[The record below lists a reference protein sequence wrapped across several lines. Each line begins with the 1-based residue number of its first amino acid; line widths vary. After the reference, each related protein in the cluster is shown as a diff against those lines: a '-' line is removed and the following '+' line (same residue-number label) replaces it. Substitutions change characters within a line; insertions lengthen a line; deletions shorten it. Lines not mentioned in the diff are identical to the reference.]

1 MSIDSRNPATE
12 ETVAQ
17 YDELTDA
24 ALDAKLQRAA
34 DAFAAHRRTALA
46 ERSERLRA
54 AADILEDRA
63 EAFGRLMT
71 QEMGKPLAQATAE
84 AEKCAW
90 VCRYYAG
97 NGADMLRPEI
107 IQTDASKSYIAY
119 QPLGPVLAVMPWNF
133 PFWQVFRFAAPA
145 LMAGNVGL
153 LKHASNVTGCALQI
167 EEIFQEAG
175 FMEGAFQT
183 LVVSSDR
190 VAGIIADDRV
200 KGATVTGSEGAGRA
214 VGGAAGKAIK
224 PSVLELG
231 GSDPFIVLADA
242 ELEEALDT
250 GVTARMQN
258 NAQSCIAAKRFI
270 VEAPVYDAFVE
281 GFTERIN
288 QLTVGDPMA
297 EDTDVGPLA
306 RPDLRDEV
314 HDQVERSVA
323 DGATL
328 RTGGHALDGPGYFY
342 APTVLADVTP
352 GTVAFEEEIF
362 GPVAAIVK
370 ADDVNHAVQLANDTP
385 FGLGGAVFTTDLEQG
400 EAVAL
405 RLECGCAFVNGMVKS
420 DPRLPFG
427 GIKTS
432 GYGRE
437 LSRFGLQAFVNV
449 KTVWIG

>member
-1 MSIDSRNPATE
+1 M
-12 ETVAQ
+12 AQ

-24 ALDAKLQRAA
+24 ALEAKLQRAA

-63 EAFGRLMT
+63 EAFGRVMT
-71 QEMGKPLAQATAE
+71 QEMGKPLAEATAE

-97 NGADMLRPEI
+97 NGPDMLRPEVV
-107 IQTDASKSYIAY
+107 QTDALKSYIAY

-167 EEIFQEAG
+167 EEILQEAG
-175 FMEGAFQT
+175 FMDGTFQT

-314 HDQVERSVA
+314 HDQVERAVA

-328 RTGGHALDGPGYFY
+328 RTGGHVLDGTGYFY
-342 APTVLADVTP
+342 APTVLADVMP

>member
-71 QEMGKPLAQATAE
+71 QEMGKPLAEATAE

-97 NGADMLRPEI
+97 NGPDMLRPEVV
-107 IQTDASKSYIAY
+107 QTDALKSYIAY

-167 EEIFQEAG
+167 EEILQEAG
-175 FMEGAFQT
+175 FMDGTFQT

-288 QLTVGDPMA
+288 QLTVGDPIA

-314 HDQVERSVA
+314 HDQVERAVA

-328 RTGGHALDGPGYFY
+328 RTGGYALDGTGYFY
-342 APTVLADVTP
+342 APTVLADVMP
-352 GTVAFEEEIF
+352 GTVAFDEEIF

-370 ADDVNHAVQLANDTP
+370 ADDVNHAVRLANDTP

>member
-24 ALDAKLQRAA
+24 ALEAKLQRAA

-63 EAFGRLMT
+63 EAFGRVMT
-71 QEMGKPLAQATAE
+71 QEMGKPLAEATAE

-97 NGADMLRPEI
+97 NGPDMLRPEVV
-107 IQTDASKSYIAY
+107 QTDALKSYIAY

-167 EEIFQEAG
+167 EEILQEAG
-175 FMEGAFQT
+175 FMDGTFQT

-314 HDQVERSVA
+314 HDQVERAVA

-328 RTGGHALDGPGYFY
+328 RTGGHVLDGTGYFY
-342 APTVLADVTP
+342 APTVLADVMP

>member
-1 MSIDSRNPATE
+1 MNVINPATGE
-12 ETVAQ
+12 Q
-17 YDELTDA
+17 LDSYDEHTWSDVDS
-24 ALDAKLQRAA
+24 ALERATEA
-34 DAFAAHRRTALA
+34 CEEWRKQSIR
-46 ERSERLRA
+46 ERERL
-54 AADILEDRA
+54 LETAGRVLRNNKDEYA
-63 EAFGRLMT
+63 EIITL
-71 QEMGKPLAQATAE
+71 EMGKPITQARAE
-84 AEKCAW
+84 VEKCAW
-90 VCRYYAG
+90 VCDHYAEYG
-97 NGADMLRPEI
+97 STYLEDRHHPSPPG
-107 IQTDASKSYIAY
+107 TTVKTVH

-167 EEIFQEAG
+167 EAIFQEAG
-175 FMEGAFQT
+175 FMDGAFQT

-190 VAGIIADDRV
+190 VDGIIADDRV
-200 KGATVTGSEGAGRA
+200 RGATVTGSEGAGRA

-242 ELEEALDT
+242 ELDTALDT

-270 VEAPVYDAFVE
+270 LEAPVYDAFVE
-281 GFTERIN
+281 GFTERMN

-306 RPDLRDEV
+306 RADLRDEV
-314 HDQVERSVA
+314 HDQVQRAVA

-328 RTGGHALDGPGYFY
+328 QTGGHALDGPGYFY
-342 APTVLADVTP
+342 APTVLVDVTP

>member
-1 MSIDSRNPATE
+1 MPLYSQNPATE
-12 ETVAQ
+12 ERVAR
-17 YDELTDA
+17 YDELSDA

-34 DAFAAHRRTALA
+34 DAFWAHRRTALA

-54 AADILEDRA
+54 VADILEDRA
-63 EAFGRLMT
+63 AAFGRLMT

-97 NGADMLRPEI
+97 NGPDMLRPEVV
-107 IQTDASKSYIAY
+107 QTDASKSYIAY

-190 VAGIIADDRV
+190 VAGVIADDRV

-231 GSDPFIVLADA
+231 GSDPFLVLADA
-242 ELEEALDT
+242 ELDEALDT

-281 GFTERIN
+281 GFTQRMQ
-288 QLTVGDPMA
+288 QLSVGDPMA
-297 EDTDVGPLA
+297 DDTDVGPLA
-306 RPDLRDEV
+306 RADLRAEV
-314 HDQVERSVA
+314 HNQVERAVA
-323 DGATL
+323 EGATL
-328 RTGGHALDGPGYFY
+328 STGGHALEGPGYFY

-352 GTVAFEEEIF
+352 GTVAFTEEIF
-362 GPVAAIVK
+362 GPVAAVIK
-370 ADDVNHAVQLANDTP
+370 ADDVDHAVQLANDTP

-405 RLECGCAFVNGMVKS
+405 RLACGCAFVNGMVKS

-437 LSRFGLQAFVNV
+437 LSRFGLQAFVNI
-449 KTVWIG
+449 KTVWIE

>member
-1 MSIDSRNPATE
+1 M
-12 ETVAQ
+12 AQ

-71 QEMGKPLAQATAE
+71 QEMGKPLAEATAE

-97 NGADMLRPEI
+97 NGPDMLRPEVV
-107 IQTDASKSYIAY
+107 QTDALKSYIAY

-167 EEIFQEAG
+167 EEILQEAG
-175 FMEGAFQT
+175 FMDGTFQT

-288 QLTVGDPMA
+288 QLTVGDPIA

-314 HDQVERSVA
+314 HDQVERAVA

-328 RTGGHALDGPGYFY
+328 RTGGYALDGTGYFY
-342 APTVLADVTP
+342 APTVLADVMP
-352 GTVAFEEEIF
+352 GTVAFDEEIF

-370 ADDVNHAVQLANDTP
+370 ADDVNHAVRLANDTP

>member
-1 MSIDSRNPATE
+1 MSLDSRNPATE
-12 ETVAQ
+12 ETVAR

-24 ALDAKLQRAA
+24 ALDGKLQRATE
-34 DAFAAHRRTALA
+34 AFAAHRRTALA

-54 AADILEDRA
+54 AADILENRA

-71 QEMGKPLAQATAE
+71 QEMGKPLAEATAE

-97 NGADMLRPEI
+97 NGPDMLRPQVV
-107 IQTDASKSYIAY
+107 QTDASKSYVAY

-153 LKHASNVTGCALQI
+153 LKHAANVTGCALQI
-167 EEIFQEAG
+167 EQIFREAG
-175 FMEGAFQT
+175 FIEGAFQT

-200 KGATVTGSEGAGRA
+200 KGATVTGSEGAGQA

-242 ELEEALDT
+242 ELTEALDA
-250 GVTARMQN
+250 GVASRMQN

-281 GFTERIN
+281 GFTERIS
-288 QLTVGDPMA
+288 QLTVGDPTA
-297 EDTDVGPLA
+297 EDTDIGPLA
-306 RPDLRDEV
+306 RADLRDEV
-314 HDQVERSVA
+314 HDQVERAVA

-328 RTGGHALDGPGYFY
+328 RAGGHALGGTGYFY
-342 APTVLADVTP
+342 APTVLADVRP

-437 LSRFGLQAFVNV
+437 LSRFGIHAFVNV
-449 KTVWIG
+449 KTVWIQ

>member
-1 MSIDSRNPATE
+1 MAR
-12 ETVAQ
+12 

-24 ALDAKLQRAA
+24 ALDANLQRAA
-34 DAFAAHRRTALA
+34 DAFVAHRRTALA

-97 NGADMLRPEI
+97 NGPDMLRPQVV
-107 IQTDASKSYIAY
+107 QTDASKSYVAY

-153 LKHASNVTGCALQI
+153 LKHAANVTGCALQI
-167 EEIFQEAG
+167 EQIFQEAG
-175 FMEGAFQT
+175 FIEGAFQT

-200 KGATVTGSEGAGRA
+200 KGATVTGSEGAGQA

-242 ELEEALDT
+242 ELTEALDA
-250 GVTARMQN
+250 GVASRMQN

-281 GFTERIN
+281 GFTERMS

-297 EDTDVGPLA
+297 EDTDIGPLA

-314 HDQVERSVA
+314 HDQVERAVA

-328 RTGGHALDGPGYFY
+328 RAGGHALGGPGYFY
-342 APTVLADVTP
+342 APTVLTDVTP

-437 LSRFGLQAFVNV
+437 LSRFGVHAFVNV
-449 KTVWIG
+449 KTVWIQ

>member
-1 MSIDSRNPATE
+1 MPLQSQNPATE

-17 YDELTDA
+17 YDELSDA

-54 AADILEDRA
+54 VADILEDRA
-63 EAFGRLMT
+63 ETFGRLMT
-71 QEMGKPLAQATAE
+71 QEMGKPLVQATAE

-97 NGADMLRPEI
+97 NGPDMLRPEVV
-107 IQTDASKSYIAY
+107 QTDASKSYIAY

-167 EEIFQEAG
+167 EAIFQEAG
-175 FMEGAFQT
+175 FMDGAFQT

-190 VAGIIADDRV
+190 VDGIIADDRV
-200 KGATVTGSEGAGRA
+200 RGATVTGSEGAGRA

-242 ELEEALDT
+242 ELDTALDT

-281 GFTERIN
+281 GFTERMN

-306 RPDLRDEV
+306 RADLRDEV
-314 HDQVERSVA
+314 HDQVQRAVA

-328 RTGGHALDGPGYFY
+328 QTGGHALDGPGYFY
-342 APTVLADVTP
+342 APTVLVDVTP

>member
-1 MSIDSRNPATE
+1 
-12 ETVAQ
+12 VAR

-24 ALDAKLQRAA
+24 ALDAHLQRAA

-54 AADILEDRA
+54 AADILENRA

-71 QEMGKPLAQATAE
+71 QEMGKPLAEATAE

-97 NGADMLRPEI
+97 NGPDMLRPQVV
-107 IQTDASKSYIAY
+107 QTDASKSYVAY

-153 LKHASNVTGCALQI
+153 LKHAANVTGCALQI
-167 EEIFQEAG
+167 EQIFQEAG
-175 FMEGAFQT
+175 FIEGAFQA

-200 KGATVTGSEGAGRA
+200 KGATVTGSEGAGQA

-242 ELEEALDT
+242 ELTEALDA
-250 GVTARMQN
+250 GVASRMQN

-281 GFTERIN
+281 GFTERMS

-297 EDTDVGPLA
+297 EDTDIGPLA
-306 RPDLRDEV
+306 RPDLREEV
-314 HDQVERSVA
+314 HDQVERAVA

-328 RTGGHALDGPGYFY
+328 RAGGHALDGPGYFY
-342 APTVLADVTP
+342 APTVLTDVTP

-437 LSRFGLQAFVNV
+437 LSRFGVHAFVNV
-449 KTVWIG
+449 KTVWIR

>member
-1 MSIDSRNPATE
+1 MSLDSRNPATE
-12 ETVAQ
+12 EIVAR

-24 ALDAKLQRAA
+24 ALDAHLQRAA

-54 AADILEDRA
+54 AADILENRA

-71 QEMGKPLAQATAE
+71 QEMGKPLAEATAE

-97 NGADMLRPEI
+97 NGPDMLRPQVV
-107 IQTDASKSYIAY
+107 QTDASKSYVAY

-153 LKHASNVTGCALQI
+153 LKHAANVTGCALQI
-167 EEIFQEAG
+167 EQIFQEAG
-175 FMEGAFQT
+175 FIEGAFQT

-200 KGATVTGSEGAGRA
+200 KGATVTGSGGAGQA

-242 ELEEALDT
+242 ELTEALDA
-250 GVTARMQN
+250 GVASRMQN

-281 GFTERIN
+281 GFTERMS

-297 EDTDVGPLA
+297 EDTDIGPLA
-306 RPDLRDEV
+306 RPDLREEV
-314 HDQVERSVA
+314 HDQVERAVA

-328 RTGGHALDGPGYFY
+328 RAGGHALDGTGYFY
-342 APTVLADVTP
+342 APTVLTDVTP

-437 LSRFGLQAFVNV
+437 LSRFGVHAFVNV
-449 KTVWIG
+449 KTVWIR

>member
-1 MSIDSRNPATE
+1 MSLDSRNPATE
-12 ETVAQ
+12 EIVAR

-24 ALDAKLQRAA
+24 ALDAHLQRAA

-54 AADILEDRA
+54 AADILENRA

-71 QEMGKPLAQATAE
+71 QEMGKPLAEATAE

-97 NGADMLRPEI
+97 NGPDMLRPQVV
-107 IQTDASKSYIAY
+107 QTDASKSYVAY

-153 LKHASNVTGCALQI
+153 LKHAANVTGCALQI
-167 EEIFQEAG
+167 EQIFQEAG
-175 FMEGAFQT
+175 FIEGAFQA

-200 KGATVTGSEGAGRA
+200 KGATVTGSEGAGQA

-242 ELEEALDT
+242 ELTEALDA
-250 GVTARMQN
+250 GVASRMQN

-281 GFTERIN
+281 GFTERMS

-297 EDTDVGPLA
+297 EDTDIGPLA
-306 RPDLRDEV
+306 RPDLREEV
-314 HDQVERSVA
+314 HDQVERAVA

-328 RTGGHALDGPGYFY
+328 RAGGHALDGPGYFY
-342 APTVLADVTP
+342 APTVLTDVTP

-437 LSRFGLQAFVNV
+437 LSRFGVHAFVNV
-449 KTVWIG
+449 KTVWIR